1 MARATE
7 ALAGL
12 GVAALLFAGARALL
26 QDSARA
32 EPFRVEV
39 EAPARIVASSERLR
53 WQGTVRPAAL
63 AGRVELWVDGLRVT
77 AREVAGRIDADLHGI
92 GPGHHLVELAVT

>member
-39 EAPARIVASSERLR
+39 EAPARVVASSERLR
-53 WQGTVRPAAL
+53 QRRQSSIFSSTAPQSGQAR
-63 AGRVELWVDGLRVT
+63 AGRPSTSSSIASITR
-77 AREVAGRIDADLHGI
+77 
-92 GPGHHLVELAVT
+92 